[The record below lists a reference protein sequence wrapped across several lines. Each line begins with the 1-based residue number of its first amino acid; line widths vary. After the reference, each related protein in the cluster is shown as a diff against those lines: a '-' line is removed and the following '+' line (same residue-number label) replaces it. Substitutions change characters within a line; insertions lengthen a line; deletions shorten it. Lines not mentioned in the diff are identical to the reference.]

1 MILVSMPQ
9 TLVAVTFIN
18 HLAVLF
24 RVAFVSFSSIA
35 EERYSGY
42 ILYDEIFN

>member
-1 MILVSMPQ
+1 MSVSQ

-18 HLAVLF
+18 HLTVFF
-24 RVAFVSFSSIA
+24 RIAFVSFSSIG

-42 ILYDEIFN
+42 ILYDEICN